1 MTSEQRHDVRKR
13 TFLKGRILFNK
24 GAASMDCLIRDLSEA
39 GARLELSETSTLP
52 EVFDLYIAQ
61 KEETFRATLR
71 WRRDNS
77 VGIAFADQRKPVAP
91 PEAAAPCPT
100 PPSTSCCAGSPSWN
114 PRTRPSARSSGRW
127 AHPRPGEIRPPARPD
142 VFRRG
147 SATAGFPACKRSE
160 EASPGGAPG

>member
-91 PEAAAPCPT
+91 PEAAAPLPDASINLLLRRIAELESENAT
-100 PPSTSCCAGSPSWN
+100 LRSLLGTVGASKAGGDQ
-114 PRTRPSARSSGRW
+114 TASA
-127 AHPRPGEIRPPARPD
+127 A
-142 VFRRG
+142 
-147 SATAGFPACKRSE
+147 
-160 EASPGGAPG
+160 

>member
-91 PEAAAPCPT
+91 PEAAVPLPDASINLLLRRIAELESENAT
-100 PPSTSCCAGSPSWN
+100 LRSLLGTVGASKAGGDQ
-114 PRTRPSARSSGRW
+114 TASA
-127 AHPRPGEIRPPARPD
+127 A
-142 VFRRG
+142 
-147 SATAGFPACKRSE
+147 
-160 EASPGGAPG
+160 

>member
-91 PEAAAPCPT
+91 PEAAPLPDASINLLLRRIAELESENAT
-100 PPSTSCCAGSPSWN
+100 LRSLLGTMGASKAGGDQ
-114 PRTRPSARSSGRW
+114 TASA
-127 AHPRPGEIRPPARPD
+127 A
-142 VFRRG
+142 
-147 SATAGFPACKRSE
+147 
-160 EASPGGAPG
+160 

>member
-61 KEETFRATLR
+61 KE
-71 WRRDNS
+71 
-77 VGIAFADQRKPVAP
+77 VAP
-91 PEAAAPCPT
+91 PEAAAPLPDASINLLLRRIAELESENAT
-100 PPSTSCCAGSPSWN
+100 LRSLLGTMGASKAGGDQ
-114 PRTRPSARSSGRW
+114 TASA
-127 AHPRPGEIRPPARPD
+127 A
-142 VFRRG
+142 
-147 SATAGFPACKRSE
+147 
-160 EASPGGAPG
+160 